1 MNNKEYLEQI
11 SSESRKKAGAGTGFF
26 GFNISPRLGKIII
39 GALIAAI
46 LIMIIGGIASI
57 AGSSSSEKDYLSRIY
72 LRTNN
77 LMEAITNYNKKVKSS
92 ELRSMGNS
100 LNAVLVETNYSVSSI
115 LNSEYEVTPAKAASE
130 KITKEEDEDKEAL
143 MASLED
149 ARISGRLDR
158 IYAHNFT
165 YAISMLSTLEADAIK
180 KAKNTETANTLTS
193 SKANLDKLYEQFDE
207 FNSR

>member
-1 MNNKEYLEQI
+1 MDQQDPRKEPESSFRGLYRHVKI
-11 SSESRKKAGAGTGFF
+11 SVKT
-26 GFNISPRLGKIII
+26 LD
-39 GALIAAI
+39 
-46 LIMIIGGIASI
+46 IMIIGGIASI
-57 AGSSSSEKDYLSRIY
+57 AGGSSSEKDYLSRIY

-180 KAKNTETANTLTS
+180 KAKNTDTANSLTS